1 MICHYFSFL
10 NDEIWLD
17 VYGPSNLSKIVFW
30 AQRAGPLFWDVM
42 EGRGCCMEPTTP
54 LGLASGILGP
64 FFIPISFPPA
74 LVYGLRGQGL

>member
-30 AQRAGPLFWDVM
+30 ALGAGPLFWAVM

-64 FFIPISFPPA
+64 FLYPH
-74 LVYGLRGQGL
+74 